1 MGASTVTRHRLAAA
15 GAGALALLVLG
26 AGCTQT
32 PREPRVNQNEQNRL
46 LEEQAQSRREAAQRR
61 AEAETKY
68 RRGLSLADRGRTKEA
83 IDEIRGALA
92 LFGRI
97 EGGYNNLGLLL
108 MEIGEYGAAAEAF
121 TIESQLDPTDPRPL
135 HNLGVVYMRR
145 GWPKDARSYFEQS
158 MQRDRNYQPALRG
171 IVAAADLLR
180 DADEET
186 LAIIRRAMLHE
197 TDEQWLVYIQ
207 RQRYRVEQQM
217 QASRSL

>member
-1 MGASTVTRHRLAAA
+1 MTRHRFT
-15 GAGALALLVLG
+15 GAGVAALAFLVLG
-26 AGCTQT
+26 SGCTQT
-32 PREPRVNQNEQNRL
+32 PGPPRVNQSEQQRL
-46 LEEQAQSRREAAQRR
+46 LQEQEQARRDAAQRR
-61 AEAETKY
+61 AEAETRY
-68 RRGLSLADRGRTKEA
+68 RRGLALADRGRTQEA

-108 MEIGEYGAAAEAF
+108 MEVGEYGAAAEAF

-135 HNLGVVYMRR
+135 HNLGVVYMHR
-145 GWPKDARSYFEQS
+145 GWPRDARNYFEQS

-197 TDEQWLVYIQ
+197 TDEQWLIYIQ

-217 QASRSL
+217 QASRSM